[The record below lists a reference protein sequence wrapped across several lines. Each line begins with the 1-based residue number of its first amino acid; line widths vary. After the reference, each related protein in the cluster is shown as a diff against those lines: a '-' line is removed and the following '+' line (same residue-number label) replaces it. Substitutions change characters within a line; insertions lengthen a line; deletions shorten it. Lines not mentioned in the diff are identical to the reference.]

1 MLQPGQLLQNRYRV
15 ISLLGQGGMGAVY
28 RAWDTRLNV
37 AVALKEM
44 LSQPGAELAMLE
56 RLREQFYQEA
66 TVLARLS
73 HPHLV
78 RVTDFFLE
86 GPNAY
91 LVMDFVQGESL
102 DLIIKREGAIT
113 EPQVLLWAEQL
124 LDALEYCH
132 EQGIIHRDIK
142 PQNVIIR
149 PDSRAMLV
157 DFGLVK
163 MWNPTDPRTQTVM
176 RGLGTPEYAPPEQ
189 YDAQAGHTDPRSDIY
204 SLGATLYHALT
215 GQAPPTATQRIARRA
230 AFQPP
235 RLLNQQISSTTD
247 AAILQALELTVE
259 YRFSSATAM
268 AQALRRRPPSA
279 QPQAS
284 VVPPAPASFQRSPI
298 PTSPSGLVSYPPPP
312 TPAPRPQGLSPQGIQ
327 NSYPVPGAPT
337 TPYGTQPPGGSN
349 YGQSAYPSAGGAH
362 MPFAPPSGGEPT
374 SATIARRKKGLYGWL
389 MGVIFMLIVGLGL
402 VYAGTEG
409 TGPLAQFFVAATI
422 QISPTKEIAM
432 IAEATA
438 TLTAVPPSPTV
449 APKQPTATPTRTP
462 LPTST
467 SRPTDTP
474 TPTAKPTIAPTPTP
488 RLATATPAPP
498 TATTAPARP
507 GILLDFDR
515 DLDWR
520 RGDEPYGTLARSSE
534 QVRSG
539 SSGKLEY
546 DFPAVERNYVVFR
559 ANPAVSMGG
568 QPAGV
573 TVWVLGDGSGHFLNV
588 WIKDSAGELRQYAFG
603 RVSHQGWRQMTARF
617 DDSAGWPNGPIS
629 GTNNGKLDFPVQFY
643 AFVLDGIPDGA
654 ASRGAIFLDDL
665 GVFYD

>member
-15 ISLLGQGGMGAVY
+15 IALLGQGGMGAVY

-44 LSQPGAELAMLE
+44 LAQPGTEPALLE

-73 HPHLV
+73 HPYLV

-102 DLIIKREGAIT
+102 DNVIKHQGVLPEA
-113 EPQVLLWAEQL
+113 QVLTWAEQL
-124 LDALEYCH
+124 LEALEYCH

-149 PDSRAMLV
+149 PDGRAMLV

-163 MWNPTDPRTQTVM
+163 LWNPTDPRTQTVM

-189 YDAQAGHTDPRSDIY
+189 YDTQSGHTDPRSDIY

-235 RLLNQQISSTTD
+235 RLLNQQLSATTD

-259 YRFSSATAM
+259 YRFPSATAM
-268 AQALRRRPPSA
+268 AQALRSKGRAVARPPSPPVPA
-279 QPQAS
+279 ATTPFPQPVATP
-284 VVPPAPASFQRSPI
+284 PPAY
-298 PTSPSGLVSYPPPP
+298 GLTHYPPPA
-312 TPAPRPQGLSPQGIQ
+312 APPQGVPPQRSLSQGQ
-327 NSYPVPGAPT
+327 NGY
-337 TPYGTQPPGGSN
+337 PYG
-349 YGQSAYPSAGGAH
+349 AGASGI
-362 MPFAPPSGGEPT
+362 APAAPAAVPVAS
-374 SATIARRKKGLYGWL
+374 ARRKTGLYMAL
-389 MGVIFMLIVGLGL
+389 MGLILLLIAGLGL

-409 TGPLAQFFVAATI
+409 IDPLAQFFGGAPPSSPTSERTIIAEVTASATPVPLTFTPTPAPVIITVPPTSVPAAT
-422 QISPTKEIAM
+422 S
-432 IAEATA
+432 
-438 TLTAVPPSPTV
+438 
-449 APKQPTATPTRTP
+449 TPA
-462 LPTST
+462 PTST
-467 SRPTDTP
+467 PLPTDTP
-474 TPTAKPTIAPTPTP
+474 TSTPTTTP
-488 RLATATPAPP
+488 RPATATVAPP
-498 TATTAPARP
+498 TVTSAPARP
-507 GILLDFDR
+507 GVVMDFDR
-515 DLDWR
+515 DSDWR
-520 RGDEPYGTLARSSE
+520 RGDEPYGTLTRSGE
-534 QVRSG
+534 QARSG

-559 ANPAVSMGG
+559 ANPSISLGG
-568 QPAGV
+568 QPKGL
-573 TVWVLGDGSGHFLNV
+573 TLWVYGDGSSHFLNAWV
-588 WIKDSAGELRQYAFG
+588 KDSAGEIRQYTFG
-603 RVSHQGWRQMTARF
+603 RVSHQGWRQMTARL

-629 GTNNGKLDFPVQFY
+629 GTNNGQLDFPAQFY
-643 AFVLDGIPDGA
+643 AFVLDGVPDGS
-654 ASRGAIFLDDL
+654 ASRGAIYLDDL
-665 GVFYD
+665 SVFYD

>member
-15 ISLLGQGGMGAVY
+15 IALLGQGGMGAVY

-37 AVALKEM
+37 AIALKEM
-44 LSQPGAELAMLE
+44 LAQPGTEPALLE

-73 HPHLV
+73 HPYLV

-102 DLIIKREGAIT
+102 DGIIKHQGALP
-113 EPQVLLWAEQL
+113 EVQVLTWAEQL

-149 PDSRAMLV
+149 PDGRAILV

-163 MWNPTDPRTQTVM
+163 LWNPTDPRTQTVM

-189 YDAQAGHTDPRSDIY
+189 YDTQSGHTDPRSDIY

-235 RLLNQQISSTTD
+235 RLLNQQLSATTD

-259 YRFSSATAM
+259 YRFPSAAAM
-268 AQALRRRPPSA
+268 AQALRSKGRAVARPPSPA
-279 QPQAS
+279 TAPPMPK
-284 VVPPAPASFQRSPI
+284 PPATTPPATTPYPQPVAT
-298 PTSPSGLVSYPPPP
+298 PPPAYGLTHYPPP
-312 TPAPRPQGLSPQGIQ
+312 TAPSQGIPPQKPLSQGQ
-327 NSYPVPGAPT
+327 NGYPYGVGPAGIAPAAPAGAPVA
-337 TPYGTQPPGGSN
+337 
-349 YGQSAYPSAGGAH
+349 SAH
-362 MPFAPPSGGEPT
+362 
-374 SATIARRKKGLYGWL
+374 RKTGLYLAL
-389 MGVIFMLIVGLGL
+389 MGLILLLIAGLGL

-409 TGPLAQFFVAATI
+409 VGPLAQFFGGTLPG
-422 QISPTKEIAM
+422 SPTSEM
-432 IAEATA
+432 TLIAEATA
-438 TLTAVPPSPTV
+438 TATSVPLTF
-449 APKQPTATPTRTP
+449 
-462 LPTST
+462 
-467 SRPTDTP
+467 
-474 TPTAKPTIAPTPTP
+474 
-488 RLATATPAPP
+488 TATPAPVNVTAAPTLVSAATSTSAPTSTPSPTDTPAPTLAP
-498 TATTAPARP
+498 TATPRPATATVAPPTATSAPARP
-507 GILLDFDR
+507 GVLLDFDR
-515 DLDWR
+515 DIDWR
-520 RGDEPYGTLARSSE
+520 RGDEPFGTLTRSGE

-559 ANPAVSMGG
+559 ANPSISLGG
-568 QPAGV
+568 QPKGLTA
-573 TVWVLGDGSGHFLNV
+573 WVYGDGSSHFLNAWV
-588 WIKDSAGELRQYAFG
+588 KDSAGEIRQYTFG

-617 DDSAGWPNGPIS
+617 DDSAGWPNGPIA
-629 GTNNGKLDFPVQFY
+629 GTNNGQLDFPAQFF
-643 AFVLDGIPDGA
+643 AFVLDGVPDGS
-654 ASRGAIFLDDL
+654 ASRGAIYLDEL